1 MDTNDRL
8 KIKEEE
14 WFYSGGDLSKIIK
27 DLQEKLN
34 EGWQRADCEVQL
46 FRTRE
51 ENDEE
56 YANRLALEDRR
67 KQDRLKQYKKLREEF
82 GDLV

>member
-8 KIKEEE
+8 TIKEEE
-14 WFYSGGDLSKIIK
+14 WFYPGGDLSKIIK

-34 EGWQRADCEVQL
+34 DGWQKADCEVQL

-51 ENDEE
+51 ETDKE
-56 YANRLALEDRR
+56 YKNRLKFEERE
-67 KQDRLKQYKKLREEF
+67 KQNRLKQYKKLREEF
-82 GDLV
+82 GDL